1 MFCAYLPFVVF
12 VIFGVNIPES
22 KKDGNLST
30 GISTTGWVSYYV
42 ILLYIVY

>member
-1 MFCAYLPFVVF
+1 MFFAYLPFVAF

-22 KKDGNLST
+22 NKNGSLST

-42 ILLYIVY
+42 ILFYIVY